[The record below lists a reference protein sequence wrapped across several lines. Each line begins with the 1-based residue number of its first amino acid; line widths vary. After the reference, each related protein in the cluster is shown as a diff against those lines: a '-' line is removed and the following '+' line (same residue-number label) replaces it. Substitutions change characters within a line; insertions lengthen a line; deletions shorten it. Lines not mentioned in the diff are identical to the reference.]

1 VAIHSLNNEP
11 GITERI
17 QDIESK
23 FFVMEKHS
31 IIAGAFIFTIEIN
44 QGRPEVFSFILV
56 LPHSEMQE
64 YLMRFSFLEE
74 RVNQLLLKYL
84 KEPLVQ
90 SAQAGMVYY
99 RSQAKLKE
107 HVMKEVAHMDTPIRR
122 LAHLMHSLRYNCIPS
137 RYTVHQT
144 YLGNDLESMKKF
156 LEHSIT
162 CHLQCSGHTIVVGED
177 RQSVNAMLRTLGMF
191 LSEQERKLSRL
202 TCSPPSSMDGD
213 EHFDFFNYEPNLY
226 LQGFVVGGES
236 SYLPFT
242 MADLRQ
248 SYLPPCIIH
257 ISSKEVRWVEM
268 NIPYFIRVKDDNEK
282 KSRRRCVFTVC
293 SILLS
298 VWQSRFQR
306 SCPVQGLDSSQG
318 VLVTTGH

>member
-1 VAIHSLNNEP
+1 
-11 GITERI
+11 
-17 QDIESK
+17 
-23 FFVMEKHS
+23 
-31 IIAGAFIFTIEIN
+31 
-44 QGRPEVFSFILV
+44 
-56 LPHSEMQE
+56 
-64 YLMRFSFLEE
+64 
-74 RVNQLLLKYL
+74 
-84 KEPLVQ
+84 
-90 SAQAGMVYY
+90 
-99 RSQAKLKE
+99 
-107 HVMKEVAHMDTPIRR
+107 
-122 LAHLMHSLRYNCIPS
+122 
-137 RYTVHQT
+137 
-144 YLGNDLESMKKF
+144 
-156 LEHSIT
+156 
-162 CHLQCSGHTIVVGED
+162 
-177 RQSVNAMLRTLGMF
+177 MF